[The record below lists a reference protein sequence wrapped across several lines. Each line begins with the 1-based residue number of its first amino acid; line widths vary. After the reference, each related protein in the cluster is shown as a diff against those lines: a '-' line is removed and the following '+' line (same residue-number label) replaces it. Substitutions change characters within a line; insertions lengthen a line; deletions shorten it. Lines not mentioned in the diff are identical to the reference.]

1 MAVNVLTASHLRYLI
16 KYLVVCI
23 TVVHTHFY
31 IVADTQR
38 GRRTLKKNLK
48 FRDLYFLSPVQREYA
63 YIFILSYTKL
73 TGILTGT
80 HKSQSPGRPDL

>member
-38 GRRTLKKNLK
+38 GRRTLKKN
-48 FRDLYFLSPVQREYA
+48 
-63 YIFILSYTKL
+63 
-73 TGILTGT
+73 
-80 HKSQSPGRPDL
+80 